1 MLNDLFLSCKEIK
14 RNYNQLAQAGDFLSN
29 FAKGNNPPKQTIVTV
44 NGYLEAKD
52 FRLDKNES
60 IAMLDSN
67 ADILYL
73 KECDDIGKYTLKVFR
88 CEEITQEFV
97 QQSQPQQISKAEFD
111 KLSKDIADLKS
122 MLMSSTNKGAENG
135 KYNAK
140 Q

>member
-1 MLNDLFLSCKEIK
+1 
-14 RNYNQLAQAGDFLSN
+14 
-29 FAKGNNPPKQTIVTV
+29 
-44 NGYLEAKD
+44 
-52 FRLDKNES
+52 
-60 IAMLDSN
+60 MLDSN
-67 ADILYL
+67 SDILYL

-122 MLMSSTNKGAENG
+122 LFLANNKGGDNG

>member
-1 MLNDLFLSCKEIK
+1 MKEIK
-14 RNYNQLAQAGDFLSN
+14 DLILDEERALYNL
-29 FAKGNNPPKQTIVTV
+29 K
-44 NGYLEAKD
+44 EAKI
-52 FRLDKNES
+52 KNIKFDGPQDGES
-60 IAMLDSN
+60 A
-67 ADILYL
+67 L

-122 MLMSSTNKGAENG
+122 ILMSSTNKGADNG